1 MKTRVA
7 LAALLIAGSAHAEFI
22 SGNKLFDH
30 LNGEASD
37 RIYAMGYIVGV
48 FDTGRGVVHC
58 PPSGV
63 TVGQVRD
70 MVHNFLRS
78 NPQDRN
84 FSGDS
89 IVNHVLKNVWPC
101 ANKPRSGGGTAL

>member
-1 MKTRVA
+1 MKAKLFLVGLVLSA
-7 LAALLIAGSAHAEFI
+7 SAHAEFF

-48 FDTGRGVVHC
+48 FDTGRGVIHC

-70 MVHNFLRS
+70 MVLTFLRN

-89 IVNHVLKNVWPC
+89 IVNHVLKNIWPC
-101 ANKPRSGGGTAL
+101 RSGGGKNL